1 MYAYGV
7 RMGLYVAYMLPQ
19 TVGIV
24 ITTQGD
30 VGVKRTPPYRLRST
44 TILPMPLGPYA
55 HLTTAVAWSEF
66 SRILAFDN

>member
-7 RMGLYVAYMLPQ
+7 RVGLLVLHMLPQ
-19 TVGIV
+19 TVRSV
-24 ITTQGD
+24 LTTKGD

-44 TILPMPLGPYA
+44 TILRMPLGLYA

-66 SRILAFDN
+66 SSILTIDN